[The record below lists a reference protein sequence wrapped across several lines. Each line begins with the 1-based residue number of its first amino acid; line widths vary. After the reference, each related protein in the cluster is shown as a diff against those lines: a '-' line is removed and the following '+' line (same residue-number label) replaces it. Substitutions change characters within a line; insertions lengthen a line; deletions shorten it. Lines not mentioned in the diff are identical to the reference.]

1 MSNQPHNTPSRQ
13 LRIFLCHASE
23 DKPVVRDIYQRL
35 QAYNVDLWFDE
46 KNLLPGERWEL
57 VIPDVINRCDVVIIC
72 LSRTFLIKEGY
83 GHYEVHVV
91 LETAKKKPIDTIFH
105 IPFRLDD
112 CEVPSYLLGWHYV
125 SNFIPGD
132 FEKLIAACEKRR
144 EWLNTNHKANIAP
157 LHSVPTFQHHPFS
170 TSYNQSITLWPP
182 SMLDEQYYP
191 LPGRETDLGQLLIML
206 QNPQGP
212 LVVTID
218 GLGGLGK
225 TAMAVELTR
234 RLLQE
239 KRFEDILGDSA
250 KQEIFTGGK
259 IVQVNEA
266 MLDWNSLLDTIA
278 QQLGHWELRTFK
290 REEKRAV
297 IRKLLQQRPYLVLVD
312 NLETVENADTLV
324 FYLQN
329 LLGISR
335 AIVTSRKQV
344 RHDFVYAHSLRG
356 LTRGDALFFLQKEIE
371 RHGTERVKHV
381 SQENLLDIYRV
392 TGGAPLALKLV
403 IAQTRFLDLD
413 VVLRRLRNTGSR
425 LYSFIYRQ
433 SWEQLSPIAQ
443 RVLIYIGQT
452 VVTTVG
458 WEELA
463 TVGIEIAENEG
474 KFLES
479 IDELVA
485 YSLLEISSVGNQVR
499 YGIHQL
505 TRQFVTSELPQIWK
519 AQGLI

>member
-1 MSNQPHNTPSRQ
+1 MSNHPQTTSSRQ

-23 DKPVVRDIYQRL
+23 DKPTVRDIYQKL
-35 QAYNVDLWFDE
+35 KAYNVDLWFDE
-46 KNLLPGERWEL
+46 ENLLPGEQWEQI
-57 VIPDVINRCDVVIIC
+57 IPDVIHRCDIVLIC
-72 LSRTFLIKEGY
+72 LSHTFLLKEGY
-83 GHYEVHVV
+83 GHYEIHVI
-91 LETAKKKPIDTIFH
+91 LEAAKKKPVNTIFH

-112 CEVPSYLLGWHYV
+112 CEIPTYLLGWHYA

-132 FEKLIAACEKRR
+132 FAKLMAACEKRR
-144 EWLNTNHKANIAP
+144 EWLNTNQGANIEP
-157 LHSVPTFQHHPFS
+157 LHYMSSKQSPV
-170 TSYNQSITLWPP
+170 NQSTILWPP
-182 SMLDEQYYP
+182 SMPNEHYYP
-191 LPGRETDLGQLLIML
+191 LPGRETDLARLLTLL

-212 LVVTID
+212 LVLTID

-225 TAMAVELTR
+225 TAMAVELSR

-239 KRFEDILGDSA
+239 KRFEGIVGDSA
-250 KQEIFTGGK
+250 KQEFFTGGK
-259 IVQVNEA
+259 IIQMSEA
-266 MLDWNSLLDTIA
+266 ILDLDSLLDTIA
-278 QQLGHWELRTFK
+278 RQLGHWELRTFK
-290 REEKRAV
+290 SREKHAV

-312 NLETVENADTLV
+312 NLETVENADALV
-324 FYLQN
+324 FYLQS

-356 LTRGDALFFLQKEIE
+356 LTQEDSLFFLQKEEEQHRSE
-371 RHGTERVKHV
+371 RLKHV
-381 SQENLLDIYRV
+381 SKENLLEIYTV

-403 IAQTRFLDLD
+403 IAQTKFLDLD
-413 VVLRRLRNTGSR
+413 IVLRRLRHTGSK

-443 RVLIYIGQT
+443 RILIYIGQT

-463 TVGIEIAENEG
+463 TVGIEIAENEEQ
-474 KFLES
+474 FLEA

-485 YSLLEISSVGNQVR
+485 YSLLETSSVGNQVR
-499 YGIHQL
+499 YSIHQL

-519 AQGLI
+519 EQGLV